1 MHTLWIHACVVAF
14 LVFLAV
20 RPRNGFL
27 LLGLSFAASWGGD
40 LLARFV
46 FGGGFQ
52 AFYLWV
58 PVQIFLAFLA
68 VERDYRRRW
77 IGACALL
84 VLVPLSVAL
93 SYPAPEVLVMAVGSA
108 AVCLLVK
115 GELRWPVYLYFGV
128 SSLLHLVMV
137 AGAWEYIGAYHTSRF
152 GAFAVFVAISV
163 RGTDV
168 GASTHDATRGGRRL
182 LHRGDAASL

>member
-1 MHTLWIHACVVAF
+1 MHFLWLHACVVAF

-27 LLGLSFAASWGGD
+27 LLGLSFAASWVGD

-46 FGGGFQ
+46 FGGGFE

-58 PVQIFLAFLA
+58 PVQIALAFLA

-77 IGACALL
+77 IGAVALL

-108 AVCLLVK
+108 AVCLLVR

-128 SSLLHLVMV
+128 SSFFHLVMV
-137 AGAWEYIGAYHTSRF
+137 AGAWEYLGAYHTSRF
-152 GAFAVFVAISV
+152 GAFAVFVALAV
-163 RGTDV
+163 RSTDV
-168 GASTHDATRGGRRL
+168 GVSSRAGRRL
-182 LHRGDAASL
+182 RHRGDAASL